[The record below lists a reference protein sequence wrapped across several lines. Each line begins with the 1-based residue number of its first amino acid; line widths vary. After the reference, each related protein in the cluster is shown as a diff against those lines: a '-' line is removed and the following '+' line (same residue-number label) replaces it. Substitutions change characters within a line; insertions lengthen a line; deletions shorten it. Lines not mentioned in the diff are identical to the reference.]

1 MTSLPD
7 DTSDIALL
15 KPPRLRDLRII
26 AALVIREMG
35 STYGTSPGGYLWAV
49 VSPVGAILLL
59 SISFSFLVR
68 SPALGTSFILFYAT
82 GYLPFDIYNQL
93 SGKIAAAL
101 RFCRALLVYPGLT
114 WMHAVLARL
123 VLNIL
128 TSFLVFFIVTIGILL
143 SVETRSVLNLTPV
156 LIGLSLASL
165 LGFAVGMLN
174 CLLMGL
180 FPVWE
185 RVWPVITRPLFLLSG
200 MLFLYEDMPR
210 FAQNILWWNPV
221 IHVIALVRTGFYPT
235 YHGSFVSISYVC
247 GVSLI
252 MLVVSIVFLRRYY
265 QRVLE
270 I

>member
-1 MTSLPD
+1 MSDQTA
-7 DTSDIALL
+7 DIAKL

-35 STYGTSPGGYLWAV
+35 STFGTSPGGYLWAI
-49 VSPVGAILLL
+49 VSPVGAIMLL
-59 SISFSFLVR
+59 SITFSFLVR
-68 SPALGTSFILFYAT
+68 SPALGTSFVLFYAT

-93 SGKIAAAL
+93 SSKIAAAL

-123 VLNIL
+123 LLNVL
-128 TSFLVFFIVTIGILL
+128 TSFMVFFLVIIGILL
-143 SVETRSVLNLTPV
+143 SVETRSVLDPAPV
-156 LIGLSLASL
+156 LIGLALASL
-165 LGFAVGMLN
+165 LGFAVGMMN

-210 FAQNILWWNPV
+210 FAQNVLWWNPV
-221 IHVIALVRTGFYPT
+221 VHIIALVRTGFYPT
-235 YHGSFVSISYVC
+235 YHGSFISISYVC
-247 GVSLI
+247 AVSLI
-252 MLVVSIVFLRRYY
+252 MLVLSIVFLRRFY